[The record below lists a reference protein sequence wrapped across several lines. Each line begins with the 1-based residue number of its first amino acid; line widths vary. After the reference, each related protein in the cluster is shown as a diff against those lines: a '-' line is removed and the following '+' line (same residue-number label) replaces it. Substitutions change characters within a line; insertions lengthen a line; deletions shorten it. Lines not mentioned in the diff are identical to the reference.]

1 MAIEQASIE
10 ILISG
15 AVGRAGRT
23 HLDAGATIE
32 MALRAAGGLAWRV
45 GARPEGELVL
55 RRRSPRSRTVSVHR
69 WRIFDEPAESW
80 RSFALEHRDV
90 LVFTWSLQPEPR

>member
-1 MAIEQASIE
+1 MGNASIE
-10 ILISG
+10 IVVSG
-15 AVGRAGRT
+15 AVLRAGRT
-23 HLDAGATIE
+23 QLDAGATIE
-32 MALRAAGGLAWRV
+32 TALRVAGGLAWRV

-69 WRIFDEPAESW
+69 WRIFDEPESW

-90 LVFTWSLQPEPR
+90 LVFTWSLQPEPS